1 MAEEERSPEEPG
13 RGRGVLE
20 SYADELK
27 ISKERIPV
35 LIGKKGTVKRRIE
48 KKTQTKI
55 KVNSQE
61 GDVLIVGQDSL
72 GVYEARHVV
81 QAVGRGFNPDVA
93 VRILH
98 ESMRFE
104 LLNIQDY
111 TGKSKKKMVR
121 LKSRVIGLKGR
132 AWKMLEQ
139 MTGTTISVYGK
150 TVGIIGKVED
160 VLIARQ
166 AVESLLNGA
175 PHGNV
180 YKWIQKQ
187 QWQRARF
194 DD

>member
-1 MAEEERSPEEPG
+1 M
-13 RGRGVLE
+13 
-20 SYADELK
+20 
-27 ISKERIPV
+27 
-35 LIGKKGTVKRRIE
+35 KRRIE